1 MDIEILSP
9 MPGTIC
15 QLNVSTG
22 DSVVENQK
30 LLELESMKME
40 NPIISTIKGI
50 VKDIQVKKG
59 DIVATKQV
67 LLVIEEG

>member
-1 MDIEILSP
+1 M
-9 MPGTIC
+9 
-15 QLNVSTG
+15 
-22 DSVVENQK
+22 VENQK
-30 LLELESMKME
+30 LLEIESMKME